1 MNVNLREVV
10 AAIIAA
16 LVIIVFCLIILFQI
30 VNGKPVVIPDS
41 LLALVSLIVGVYYGQ
56 HASTNG
62 AYAAGAIAANTAA
75 ATVAEKNATTHQ
87 PAP

>member
-1 MNVNLREVV
+1 MSLREVV
-10 AAIIAA
+10 AAIIAG

-75 ATVAEKNATTHQ
+75 AAVKETNAANH
-87 PAP
+87 PPVP